1 YLSWVD
7 VLGRIV
13 LRTSS
18 TTDAGDVAGPPMDH
32 LLGAIGETETILRPS
47 GTVRIDDRRIDAV
60 SEGEFLPKG
69 VLVEVI
75 DVSGNR
81 VKVRRK

>member
-1 YLSWVD
+1 MCWAGLCCV
-7 VLGRIV
+7 
-13 LRTSS
+13 SS
-18 TTDAGDVAGPPMDH
+18 TTDAGYVAGPPMDH

-69 VLVEVI
+69 SSWRLSTYLGIEL
-75 DVSGNR
+75 R
-81 VKVRRK
+81 